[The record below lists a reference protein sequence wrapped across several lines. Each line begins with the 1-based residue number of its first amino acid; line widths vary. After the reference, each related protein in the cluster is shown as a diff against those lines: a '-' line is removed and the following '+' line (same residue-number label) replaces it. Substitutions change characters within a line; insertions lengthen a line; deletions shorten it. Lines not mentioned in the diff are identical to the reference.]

1 MAENSSLLSG
11 NSTKVLL
18 VIIIY
23 YCFFKKNKSK
33 MKKLLLTVSCAIAA
47 LTTNAQVSCTGVTPV
62 ITTCVKSFCAT
73 PAMVSI
79 KNESFG
85 ASAST
90 YYYYLYEGSTRIN
103 TTDSSYTMGSTDST
117 VLHTLN
123 TVGTYTYTLLVTN
136 GITCMDTV
144 TVTVMVQNVPPMVIN
159 KPTLIKK
166 AYSTIKTWNNLN
178 DSCIGS
184 VKINTAAITGGV
196 PAYKFH
202 WYNASKVFIFTAT
215 SDSITNLC
223 KGIYY
228 FKVTD
233 SNTSP
238 CTGCSGS
245 GSSTVTGLDT
255 NFYDVEIGFPLTCS
269 ASFFPFSTACT
280 GQVDLNFMS
289 FDGVAPYNLVGV
301 DNSFSNGSTTPHTY
315 GNMTMINQPSP
326 MGVGNFSY
334 TITDANGDHCSD
346 AVFYNTA
353 NYTPLTTAQLD
364 STYNYVYTGSNVSFD
379 VTILL
384 NNGNY
389 PAGNNNNLTLL
400 YVAGNYS
407 GSYGNNSPIING
419 IYTNNITI
427 DTTQFNGC
435 VNLFVINNLCNNIQV
450 PAGQVC
456 LPTPTSLNLI
466 NNTSATVIS
475 PNPNNGTFTISTPTQ
490 GTYSIVNEL
499 GQAVR
504 TFTTNNNA
512 TTVTGLASGMYVLIG
527 NNGNSITRTKIVVTE

>member
-1 MAENSSLLSG
+1 
-11 NSTKVLL
+11 
-18 VIIIY
+18 
-23 YCFFKKNKSK
+23 

-73 PAMVSI
+73 PAMVSL

-103 TTDSSYTMGSTDST
+103 TMDSSYTMGYPSDST
-117 VLHTLN
+117 TLHTLN
-123 TVGTYTYTLLVTN
+123 TTGAHTYTLMVTN

-166 AYSTIKTWNNLN
+166 AYSTIKTWNNVN

-202 WYNASKVFIFTAT
+202 WYNASKVFMFTTT

-245 GSSTVTGLDT
+245 GSSSVTGLDT
-255 NFYDVEIGFPLTCS
+255 NFYDVEIAFPLTCS
-269 ASFFPFSTACT
+269 SNMIPFSTACT
-280 GQVDLNFMS
+280 GQVDLLFNS
-289 FDGVAPYNLVGV
+289 SDGVAPYNLVGV
-301 DNSFSNGSTTPHTY
+301 DNSFSNGAMNTY
-315 GNMTMINQPSP
+315 VFGNSPSFVFLSP
-326 MGVGNFSY
+326 MGAGMFSY
-334 TITDANGDHCSD
+334 TITDANGDQCSP
-346 AVFYNTA
+346 VSLFYDNT
-353 NYTPLTTAQLD
+353 NYTLLTTAQVT
-364 STYNYVYTGSNVSFD
+364 SATNFVYTGSTVSFD
-379 VTILL
+379 VAILL

-389 PAGNNNNLTLL
+389 NSNF
-400 YVAGNYS
+400 NY
-407 GSYGNNSPIING
+407 YL
-419 IYTNNITI
+419 
-427 DTTQFNGC
+427 
-435 VNLFVINNLCNNIQV
+435 NLFVANRYLSIGNLSAINSTCNVNITLDTTKFNNGCIDMVLTDNLCSLQAPAGGV

-466 NNTSATVIS
+466 NNTNATVIS
-475 PNPNNGTFTISTPTQ
+475 PNPNKGTFTISTPTQ

-504 TFTTNNNA
+504 TFTTTNSA

-527 NNGNSITRTKIVVTE
+527 NNGNTTTRTKIVVTE

>member
-1 MAENSSLLSG
+1 
-11 NSTKVLL
+11 
-18 VIIIY
+18 
-23 YCFFKKNKSK
+23 

-73 PAMVSI
+73 PASVRL

-90 YYYYLYEGSTRIN
+90 YYYYLFEGSTRIN
-103 TTDSSYTMGSTDST
+103 TMDSSYTMGYPSDST
-117 VLHTLN
+117 TLHTLN
-123 TVGTYTYTLLVTN
+123 TTGAHTYTLMVTN

-166 AYSTIKTWNNLN
+166 AYSTIKTWNNVN

-202 WYNASKVFIFTAT
+202 WYNASKVFMFTTT

-269 ASFFPFSTACT
+269 SNMIPFSTACT
-280 GQVDLNFMS
+280 GQVDLFFNS
-289 FDGVAPYNLVGV
+289 SDGVAPYNLVAL
-301 DNSFSNGSTTPHTY
+301 DNSFTNGAMNTY
-315 GNMTMINQPSP
+315 VFGNSPSFVFLSP
-326 MGVGNFSY
+326 MGAGMFSY
-334 TITDANGDHCSD
+334 TITDANGEQCSAMSLYYD
-346 AVFYNTA
+346 NT
-353 NYTPLTTAQLD
+353 NYTPLTTAQVT
-364 STYNYVYTGSNVSFD
+364 SATNFVYTGSTVSFD

-400 YVAGNYS
+400 YVSGNYS
-407 GSYGNNSPIING
+407 GGYGNNSPIING

-466 NNTSATVIS
+466 NNSSASVIS
-475 PNPNNGTFTISTPTQ
+475 PNPNNGTFTISTTTQ

-504 TFTTNNNA
+504 TFTTTNNT